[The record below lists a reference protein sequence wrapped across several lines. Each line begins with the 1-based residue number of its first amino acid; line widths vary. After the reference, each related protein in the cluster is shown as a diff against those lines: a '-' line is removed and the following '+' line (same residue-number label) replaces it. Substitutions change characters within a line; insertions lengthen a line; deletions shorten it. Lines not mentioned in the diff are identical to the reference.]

1 MNVLIIGSGGREFTF
16 ASQIAESELCDKLYI
31 APGNAGTK
39 QFGENVKIGL
49 EDFKAFAEFALEK
62 NITLIVVGPEA
73 PLVGG
78 IRDYFESRDELSHI
92 LIIGP
97 GKKGAMLEGSKDF
110 SKAFMQRH
118 EIPTAQAKT
127 FTKENIEDGLSYLDS
142 CNIPVVLKAD
152 GLAAGKG
159 VIIAESREQAKSSLK
174 SMLLERQFGHAGEKV
189 LIEEYLDGIELSVF
203 VLTDGEDFL
212 ILPEAK
218 DYKRIGEGDTGL
230 NTGGMGAVS
239 PVIFADDAFMNRVK
253 TRIVEPTIAG
263 LREDGIPYQGFI
275 FIGLMKVGNDPYVI
289 EYNVRMGDPE
299 TQVVLPRI
307 KTDLLEILLNCARGT
322 LSGQSLEIDSRYAV
336 TVVMV
341 AGGYPESYDK
351 GDEIN
356 GLADVPAELVVVHAG
371 TKQDDY
377 HILTNGGRVLSVTGQ
392 GNTLDKT
399 LHLVYDGLPYIT
411 WKNSY
416 YRKDIGKD
424 ILAYHLD

>member
-16 ASQIAESELCDKLYI
+16 ASQITESELCDNLYI

-39 QFGENVKIGL
+39 QFGENVAIAP

-62 NITLIVVGPEA
+62 KINLIIVGPEA

-78 IRDYFESRDELSHI
+78 IRDYFETRDELSHI
-92 LIIGP
+92 LLIGP

-118 EIPTAQAKT
+118 NIPTAQSKT
-127 FTKENIEDGLSYLDS
+127 FTKASIDEGLAYLDA
-142 CNIPVVLKAD
+142 CNMPVVLKAD

-159 VIIAESREQAKSSLK
+159 VIIAESREQARSSLR

-189 LIEEYLDGIELSVF
+189 LIEEFLDGIELSVF
-203 VLTDGEDFL
+203 VLTDGKDFL

-239 PVIFADDAFMNRVK
+239 PVIFADDAFMERVR
-253 TRIVEPTIAG
+253 TRIVEPTING

-322 LSGQSLEIDSRYAV
+322 LGGQSLDIDPRYTV

-351 GDEIN
+351 GDEIA
-356 GLADVPAELVVVHAG
+356 GLADVPPELTVVHAG
-371 TKQDDY
+371 TKQDKY

-392 GNTLDKT
+392 GDTLDKT
-399 LHLVYDGLPYIT
+399 LHLVYDGLPYIK